1 MRTIV
6 TAAQLLT
13 TKGEVA
19 EPFVVI
25 EDGAVVEIGRM
36 TATPL
41 PHGEMLNFPGAVILP
56 AFFDV
61 HIHGSA
67 GHDVM
72 EGTPEALGA
81 IGGFLARHGVGSYL
95 ATTVTADMDMT
106 LRSLE
111 KLARAIRRN
120 QPADQPGAQP
130 VGIHL
135 EGPFLSPHKRGAHPE
150 RLLQKPSVQL
160 LDRMWQAAE
169 GQVRLL
175 TIAPELP
182 GADETIAHAV
192 KLGIRVSLGHSNAT
206 LSEARRGVEL
216 GAASAT
222 HTFNAMR
229 SFDHREPGLVGEV
242 LTNDE
247 LFAELICD
255 GLHVEPTAVRVYWKM
270 KGRERG
276 ILITDA
282 MSAAGMPD
290 GPYKLG
296 ELDVRVENGR
306 CLIEENTLAGSTLT
320 LDAGLRNFSAFTGA
334 SLTEIFP
341 LATHNPA
348 RMIGLENRIGDIA
361 VGRSADFAVLSPE
374 RKVMQTFLRGKPQ
387 IAV

>member
-1 MRTIV
+1 M
-6 TAAQLLT
+6 LT
-13 TKGEVA
+13 GQGEIA
-19 EPFVVI
+19 DPFVVI
-25 EDGAVVEIGRM
+25 EDGAIVQIGQSSAASPPGGEVLDFAE
-36 TATPL
+36 AT
-41 PHGEMLNFPGAVILP
+41 ILP

-72 EGTPEALGA
+72 EATPQALGT
-81 IGGFLARHGVGSYL
+81 IGGFLGRHGVGAYL
-95 ATTVTADMDMT
+95 ATTVTADIDMT
-106 LRSLE
+106 LRSLSG
-111 KLARAIRRN
+111 LAIEMRRP
-120 QPADQPGAQP
+120 QLGAQP

-150 RLLQKPSVQL
+150 RLLQPPSVEL

-182 GADETIAHAV
+182 GADAV
-192 KLGIRVSLGHSNAT
+192 ISRAVELGIRVSLGHSNAT
-206 LSEARRGVEL
+206 LAEAQRGVRL

-229 SFDHREPGLVGEV
+229 SFSHREPGLVGEV
-242 LTNDE
+242 LTNDG

-255 GLHVEPTAVRVYWKM
+255 GLHVDPTAVRIFWKM
-270 KGRERG
+270 KGRGRG

-296 ELDVRVENGR
+296 ELDVRVEGGR

-320 LDAGLRNFSAFTGA
+320 LDTGLRNFASFTGA
-334 SLTEIFP
+334 SLAEAAP
-341 LATHNPA
+341 LVTCNPA
-348 RMIGLENRIGDIA
+348 RLLALDDRFGEIT
-361 VGRSADFAVLSPE
+361 VGRSADLVILSPQ
-374 RKVMQTFLRGKPQ
+374 RNIMQTFLRGEPQ
-387 IAV
+387 IAA

>member
-41 PHGEMLNFPGAVILP
+41 PHGEVLNVPGAVILP

-72 EGTPEALGA
+72 EGTPEALSA

-111 KLARAIRRN
+111 RLAREIRRN
-120 QPADQPGAQP
+120 QPADHPGAQP

-206 LSEARRGVEL
+206 LAEARRGVEL

-334 SLTEIFP
+334 SLAEIFP

-348 RMIGLENRIGDIA
+348 RMIGLENRIGDIT

>member
-1 MRTIV
+1 MRTV
-6 TAAQLLT
+6 VRAAQLLT
-13 TKGEVA
+13 AQRAIED
-19 EPFVVI
+19 PFVVV
-25 EDGAVVEIGRM
+25 EDGAVTEIGQ
-36 TATPL
+36 ADAASL
-41 PHGEMLNFPGAVILP
+41 PNGEVLDFPGATILP
-56 AFFDV
+56 ALFDV

-67 GHDVM
+67 GHDIM
-72 EGTPEALGA
+72 EATPQALA
-81 IGGFLARHGVGSYL
+81 TIGGFLARHGVGAYL
-95 ATTVTADMDMT
+95 ATTVSADMDMT

-111 KLARAIRRN
+111 GLALEMRRP
-120 QPADQPGAQP
+120 QLGAQP

-150 RLLQKPSVQL
+150 RLLQKPSVKL
-160 LDRMWQAAE
+160 LNQMWQAAE

-182 GADETIAHAV
+182 GADETIARAV
-192 KLGIRVSLGHSNAT
+192 ELGIRVSVGHSNAT
-206 LSEARRGVEL
+206 LAEARKGVQL

-229 SFDHREPGLVGEV
+229 TFDHREPGLVGEV
-242 LTNDE
+242 LTNDG

-255 GLHVEPTAVRVYWKM
+255 GLHVEPTAVRIYWKM

-296 ELDVRVENGR
+296 ELDVRVEGGV

-320 LDAGLRNFSAFTGA
+320 LDTGLRNFAAFTGA
-334 SLTEIFP
+334 ALAEVMP
-341 LATHNPA
+341 LATRNPA
-348 RMIGLENRIGDIA
+348 RMLGLDDKIGDIA
-361 VGRSADFAVLSPE
+361 AGRSADFVILSPE
-374 RKVMQTFLRGKPQ
+374 RTVIQTFLRGAPQ
-387 IAV
+387 IAA

>member
-1 MRTIV
+1 MRTII
-6 TAAQLLT
+6 TAAQMLT
-13 TKGEVA
+13 EQGEIPH
-19 EPFVVI
+19 PFVVI
-25 EDGAVVEIGRM
+25 EDGVIAQIGEQPAASLPKGEVLDFP
-36 TATPL
+36 TAT
-41 PHGEMLNFPGAVILP
+41 ILP
-56 AFFDV
+56 ALFDV

-72 EGTPEALGA
+72 EATCQALGA
-81 IGGFLARHGVGSYL
+81 IGGFLGRHGVGNYL
-95 ATTVTADMDMT
+95 ATTVTADIDVT
-106 LRSLE
+106 LRSLAR
-111 KLARAIRRN
+111 LALEMRRP
-120 QPADQPGAQP
+120 QLGAQP

-135 EGPFLSPHKRGAHPE
+135 EGPFLSPHKRGAHPA
-150 RLLQKPSVQL
+150 RLLQPPSVQL

-182 GADETIAHAV
+182 GADATIARAV
-192 KLGIRVSLGHSNAT
+192 ELGIRVSLGHSNAT
-206 LSEARRGVEL
+206 LAEARRGVAL

-229 SFDHREPGLVGEV
+229 AFDHREPGLVGEV
-242 LTNDE
+242 LTNDG

-255 GLHVEPTAVRVYWKM
+255 GLHVDPAAVRLFRKM

-296 ELDVRVENGR
+296 ELDVRVEGGR

-320 LDAGLRNFSAFTGA
+320 LDTGLRNFAQFTGA
-334 SLTEIFP
+334 PLADVLP
-341 LATHNPA
+341 LATRNPA
-348 RMIGLENRIGDIA
+348 RMLGLDDRIGEIA
-361 VGRSADFAVLSPE
+361 TGRSANFLLLSPE
-374 RKVMQTFLRGKPQ
+374 RAVIQTFLRGEPQ
-387 IAV
+387 IAA

>member
-1 MRTIV
+1 M
-6 TAAQLLT
+6 TAQRAI
-13 TKGEVA
+13 ED
-19 EPFVVI
+19 PFVVV
-25 EDGAVVEIGRM
+25 EDGAVTEIGQ
-36 TATPL
+36 ADAASL
-41 PHGEMLNFPGAVILP
+41 PNGEVLDFPGATILP
-56 AFFDV
+56 ALFDV

-67 GHDVM
+67 GHDIM
-72 EGTPEALGA
+72 EATPQALA
-81 IGGFLARHGVGSYL
+81 TIGGFLARHGVGAYL
-95 ATTVTADMDMT
+95 ATTVSADMDMT

-111 KLARAIRRN
+111 GLALEMRRP
-120 QPADQPGAQP
+120 QLGAQP

-150 RLLQKPSVQL
+150 RLLQKPSVKL
-160 LDRMWQAAE
+160 LNQMWQAAE

-182 GADETIAHAV
+182 GADETIARAV
-192 KLGIRVSLGHSNAT
+192 ELGIRVSLGHSNAT
-206 LSEARRGVEL
+206 LAEARKGVQL

-229 SFDHREPGLVGEV
+229 TFDHREPGLVGEV
-242 LTNDE
+242 LTNDG

-255 GLHVEPTAVRVYWKM
+255 GLHVEPTAVRIYWKM

-296 ELDVRVENGR
+296 ELDVRVEGGV

-320 LDAGLRNFSAFTGA
+320 LDTGLRNFAAFTGA
-334 SLTEIFP
+334 ALAEVMP
-341 LATHNPA
+341 LATRNPA
-348 RMIGLENRIGDIA
+348 RMLGLDDKIGDIA
-361 VGRSADFAVLSPE
+361 AGRSADFVILSPE
-374 RKVMQTFLRGKPQ
+374 RTVIQTFLRGAPQ
-387 IAV
+387 IAA

>member
-1 MRTIV
+1 MKTIV
-6 TAAQLLT
+6 TAAQMLT
-13 TKGEVA
+13 SQGVVLH
-19 EPFVVI
+19 PFVVV
-25 EDGAVVEIGRM
+25 EDGAIVEVGQRS
-36 TATPL
+36 TAS
-41 PHGEMLNFPGAVILP
+41 LP
-56 AFFDV
+56 AGEVVDFPDATLMPALFDV

-72 EGTPEALGA
+72 EGTSQALGV
-81 IGGFLARHGVGSYL
+81 IGGFLSRHGVGSYL
-95 ATTVTADMDMT
+95 ATTVTADMDVT

-111 KLARAIRRN
+111 RLAAELRFP
-120 QPADQPGAQP
+120 QTGAQP

-150 RLLQKPSVQL
+150 HLLQQPSVQL

-182 GADETIAHAV
+182 GADATIARAV
-192 KLGIRVSLGHSNAT
+192 ELGIRVSLGHSNAT
-206 LSEARRGVEL
+206 LAEARRGVAL

-229 SFDHREPGLVGEV
+229 GFDHREPGLVGEV
-242 LTNDE
+242 LTNNG

-255 GLHVEPTAVRVYWKM
+255 GLHVEPTAVRDYWKM
-270 KGRERG
+270 KGRDRA

-296 ELDVRVENGR
+296 ELDVRVEGGR

-320 LDAGLRNFSAFTGA
+320 LDRGLRNFAEFTGEPL
-334 SLTEIFP
+334 SEVFP
-341 LATHNPA
+341 LATRNPA
-348 RMIGLENRIGDIA
+348 RMLGLEDRIGEIA
-361 VGRSADFAVLSPE
+361 VGRSADFILLSPE
-374 RKVMQTFLRGKPQ
+374 HAVVQSFLRGRPQ
-387 IAV
+387 ITA

>member
-1 MRTIV
+1 MRTV
-6 TAAQLLT
+6 VRAAQLLT
-13 TKGEVA
+13 AQRAIED
-19 EPFVVI
+19 PFVVV
-25 EDGAVVEIGRM
+25 EDGAVTEIGQ
-36 TATPL
+36 ADAASL
-41 PHGEMLNFPGAVILP
+41 PNGEVLDFPGATILP
-56 AFFDV
+56 ALFDV

-67 GHDVM
+67 GHDIM
-72 EGTPEALGA
+72 EATPQALA
-81 IGGFLARHGVGSYL
+81 TIGGFLARHGVGAYL
-95 ATTVTADMDMT
+95 ATTVSADMDMT

-111 KLARAIRRN
+111 GLALEMRRP
-120 QPADQPGAQP
+120 QLGAQP

-150 RLLQKPSVQL
+150 RLLQKPSVKL
-160 LDRMWQAAE
+160 LNQMWQAAE

-182 GADETIAHAV
+182 GADETIARAV
-192 KLGIRVSLGHSNAT
+192 ELGIRVSLGHSNAT
-206 LSEARRGVEL
+206 LAEARKGVQL

-229 SFDHREPGLVGEV
+229 TFDHREPGLVGEV
-242 LTNDE
+242 LTNDG

-255 GLHVEPTAVRVYWKM
+255 GLHVEPTAVRIYWKM

-296 ELDVRVENGR
+296 ELDVRVEGGV

-320 LDAGLRNFSAFTGA
+320 LDTGLRNFAAFTGA
-334 SLTEIFP
+334 ALAEVMP
-341 LATHNPA
+341 LATRNPA
-348 RMIGLENRIGDIA
+348 RMLGLDDKIGDIA
-361 VGRSADFAVLSPE
+361 AGRSADFVILSPE
-374 RKVMQTFLRGKPQ
+374 RTVIQTFLRGAPQ
-387 IAV
+387 IAA

>member
-1 MRTIV
+1 MRTII
-6 TAAQLLT
+6 TAAQMLT
-13 TKGEVA
+13 AQGEIA
-19 EPFVVI
+19 HPFVVI
-25 EDGAVVEIGRM
+25 EDGVIAQTGQSSAAPLPSGQVLDFP
-36 TATPL
+36 TAT
-41 PHGEMLNFPGAVILP
+41 ILP
-56 AFFDV
+56 ALFDV

-72 EGTPEALGA
+72 EATPQALST
-81 IGGFLARHGVGSYL
+81 IGGFLGRHGVGHYL
-95 ATTVTADMDMT
+95 ATTVTADIDLT
-106 LRSLE
+106 LRSLSS
-111 KLARAIRRN
+111 LALEMRSP
-120 QPADQPGAQP
+120 QLGAQP

-135 EGPFLSPHKRGAHPE
+135 EGPFLSPHKRGAHPA
-150 RLLQKPSVQL
+150 RLLQAPSVQL
-160 LDRMWQAAE
+160 LDRMWQAAQ

-182 GADETIAHAV
+182 GADATIARAV
-192 KLGIRVSLGHSNAT
+192 ELGIRVSLGHSNAT
-206 LSEARRGVEL
+206 LAEARRGVAL

-229 SFDHREPGLVGEV
+229 AFDHREPGLVGEV
-242 LTNDE
+242 LTNDG

-255 GLHVEPTAVRVYWKM
+255 GLHVDPTAVRLFWKM
-270 KGRERG
+270 KGRDRG

-320 LDAGLRNFSAFTGA
+320 LDTGLRNFAQFTGA
-334 SLTEIFP
+334 PLADVMP

-348 RMIGLENRIGDIA
+348 RMLGLDDRIGEIA
-361 VGRSADFAVLSPE
+361 EGRNADLMLLSPD
-374 RKVMQTFLRGKPQ
+374 RTVIQTFLRGKPQ
-387 IAV
+387 IVT

>member
-1 MRTIV
+1 ML
-6 TAAQLLT
+6 TAQREIAQPYV
-13 TKGEVA
+13 VA
-19 EPFVVI
+19 
-25 EDGAVVEIGRM
+25 EDGAIVEIGERSSAPLPKGDVHEFP
-36 TATPL
+36 TATI
-41 PHGEMLNFPGAVILP
+41 VP
-56 AFFDV
+56 ALFDV

-72 EGTPEALGA
+72 EGTPEALSA
-81 IGGFLARHGVGSYL
+81 IGGFLGRHGVGAYV
-95 ATTVTADMDMT
+95 ATTVTADMDVT

-111 KLARAIRRN
+111 RLALEMRR
-120 QPADQPGAQP
+120 PQPGSQP

-150 RLLQKPSVQL
+150 RLLQTPSPQL

-175 TIAPELP
+175 TIAPELA
-182 GADETIAHAV
+182 GADATIARAV
-192 KLGIRVSLGHSNAT
+192 ELGIRVSMGHSNAT
-206 LSEARRGVEL
+206 LAEAKRGVQL

-242 LTNDE
+242 LTNGG

-270 KGRERG
+270 KGRDRA

-296 ELDVRVENGR
+296 ELDVRVEGGV
-306 CLIEENTLAGSTLT
+306 CLIEEHTLAGSTLT
-320 LDAGLRNFSAFTGA
+320 LDTGLRNFAEFTGA
-334 SLTEIFP
+334 ELAEVLP
-341 LATHNPA
+341 LVTGNPA
-348 RMIGLENRIGDIA
+348 RMLGLEDRIGEIA
-361 VGRSADFAVLSPE
+361 VGRSADFILLSPE
-374 RKVMQTFLRGKPQ
+374 RRVIQSFLRGEPQ
-387 IAV
+387 IAA

>member
-1 MRTIV
+1 ML
-6 TAAQLLT
+6 TA
-13 TKGEVA
+13 GA
-19 EPFVVI
+19 EIADPFVVV
-25 EDGAVVEIGRM
+25 EDGAVVEIGQSRAASLPNGEVLHFPD
-36 TATPL
+36 AT
-41 PHGEMLNFPGAVILP
+41 MMP
-56 AFFDV
+56 ALFDI

-72 EGTPEALGA
+72 EGTPQALGT
-81 IGGFLARHGVGSYL
+81 IGGFLGRHGVGAYL
-95 ATTVTADMDMT
+95 ATTVTADIDVT
-106 LRSLE
+106 LRSLAR
-111 KLARAIRRN
+111 LALEMRRP
-120 QPADQPGAQP
+120 QLGAQP

-175 TIAPELP
+175 AIAPELP
-182 GADETIAHAV
+182 GADAV
-192 KLGIRVSLGHSNAT
+192 ISRAVELGIRVSLGHSNAT
-206 LSEARRGVEL
+206 LAEARRGVQL

-229 SFDHREPGLVGEV
+229 SFNHREPGLVGEA
-242 LTNDE
+242 LTNDG

-255 GLHVEPTAVRVYWKM
+255 GLHVDPVAVRIFWRM
-270 KGRERG
+270 KGRDRG

-296 ELDVRVENGR
+296 ELDVRVEGGR

-320 LDAGLRNFSAFTGA
+320 LDAGLRNFASFTGA
-334 SLTEIFP
+334 SLSEVIP
-341 LATHNPA
+341 LATRNPA
-348 RMIGLENRIGDIA
+348 RLLALEDRFGEIA
-361 VGRSADFAVLSPE
+361 VGRSADFVLLSPD
-374 RKVMQTFLRGKPQ
+374 RTIVQTFLRGEPQ
-387 IAV
+387 IAA

>member
-1 MRTIV
+1 MRTV
-6 TAAQLLT
+6 VRAAQLLT
-13 TKGEVA
+13 AQRAIED
-19 EPFVVI
+19 PFVVV
-25 EDGAVVEIGRM
+25 EDGAVTEIGQ
-36 TATPL
+36 ADAASL
-41 PHGEMLNFPGAVILP
+41 PNGEVLDFPGATILP
-56 AFFDV
+56 ALFDV

-67 GHDVM
+67 GHDIM
-72 EGTPEALGA
+72 EATPQALA
-81 IGGFLARHGVGSYL
+81 TIGGFLARHGVGAYL
-95 ATTVTADMDMT
+95 ATTVSADMDMT

-111 KLARAIRRN
+111 RLALEMRRP
-120 QPADQPGAQP
+120 QLGAQP

-150 RLLQKPSVQL
+150 RLLQKPSVKL
-160 LDRMWQAAE
+160 LNQMWQAAE

-182 GADETIAHAV
+182 GADETIARAV
-192 KLGIRVSLGHSNAT
+192 ELGIRVSLGHSNAT
-206 LSEARRGVEL
+206 LAEARKGVQL

-229 SFDHREPGLVGEV
+229 TFDHREPGLVGEV
-242 LTNDE
+242 LTNDG

-255 GLHVEPTAVRVYWKM
+255 GLHVEPTAVRIYWKM

-296 ELDVRVENGR
+296 ELDVRVEGGV

-320 LDAGLRNFSAFTGA
+320 LDTGLRNFAAFTGA
-334 SLTEIFP
+334 ALAEVMP
-341 LATHNPA
+341 LATRNPA
-348 RMIGLENRIGDIA
+348 RMLGLDDKIGDIA
-361 VGRSADFAVLSPE
+361 AGRSADFVILSPE
-374 RKVMQTFLRGKPQ
+374 RTVIQTFLRGAPQ
-387 IAV
+387 IAA